1 MKFFILSL
9 AVFITAGFA
18 NVNAQSKD
26 TEKYRK
32 ESEQMRQT
40 VWTWDKPQFKVKSV
54 PAQYNTASKV
64 ILAHHTELTADSKS
78 KFAFYGLGFGPKK
91 EQTLT
96 EVTREMIKVNDKTAV
111 TEYSE
116 LSFTQ
121 FARTSGFYSSDKTTS
136 YVGVRVIKP
145 NGTIKEIN
153 ADDIVLTKDESKEK
167 KAKVAIPDLQPGD
180 ILDYFIATEQNLTND
195 MSNKPY
201 RVLLFDDAPILSLS
215 FHAQLGK
222 KYAIEYRSYNG
233 APELQVNKNEDKDI
247 IVDVEKTNIPPF

>member
-1 MKFFILSL
+1 MKLFMLSA
-9 AVFITAGFA
+9 AVFFSAAFTT
-18 NVNAQSKD
+18 VNAQSKD
-26 TEKYRK
+26 DEKYRK
-32 ESEQMRQT
+32 QSEEMRKI
-40 VWTWDKPQFKVKSV
+40 VWAWDKPQFKVKNV
-54 PAQYNTASKV
+54 PQQYTNASKV
-64 ILAHHTELTADSKS
+64 IIAHHTELTADSKS

-96 EVTREMIKVNDKTAV
+96 EVVREMVKVNDKNAV
-111 TEYSE
+111 TDYSE

-121 FARTSGFYSSDKTTS
+121 FERTSGFYTSDKTTS
-136 YVGVRVIKP
+136 YVGVRVIKS
-145 NGTIKEIN
+145 N
-153 ADDIVLTKDESKEK
+153 
-167 KAKVAIPDLQPGD
+167 AKVAIPDLQPGD

-233 APELQVNKNEDKDI
+233 APEIAGKQE
-247 IVDVEKTNIPPF
+247 